1 MEPIRV
7 GTHMSMD
14 KIEEIIKM
22 YPLNKKVD
30 IDRESYDDRLIYSFS
45 LRKKKSYD
53 EISLYNS
60 ISSLILDIMLK
71 IYAKDLITIRVNKLL
86 KDLSKD
92 RKDEII
98 EGAYLLLMDKDF
110 CKVEKSIINNEI
122 LEYLIENNTLII
134 DGYLRFRSK
143 TLNSLIDNAIDMII
157 SHVQM
162 EIEYEEFISLL
173 QFYVDSQVP
182 KIELVHVLV
191 RDNKFDLIDL
201 DGNLIKTNTLNEM
214 MEDLFFD
221 DITPADILVSSLIV
235 LSPIKIVIHTDN
247 DVEKDLMAILKQIFR
262 ERVIFCDG
270 CSICNLSLT
279 HSKKEE

>member
-1 MEPIRV
+1 M
-7 GTHMSMD
+7 
-14 KIEEIIKM
+14 
-22 YPLNKKVD
+22 
-30 IDRESYDDRLIYSFS
+30 
-45 LRKKKSYD
+45 
-53 EISLYNS
+53 
-60 ISSLILDIMLK
+60 
-71 IYAKDLITIRVNKLL
+71 
-86 KDLSKD
+86 
-92 RKDEII
+92 
-98 EGAYLLLMDKDF
+98 
-110 CKVEKSIINNEI
+110 EKSIINNEI

-235 LSPIKIVIHTDN
+235 LSPIKIVIHTEN

>member
-110 CKVEKSIINNEI
+110 
-122 LEYLIENNTLII
+122 
-134 DGYLRFRSK
+134 
-143 TLNSLIDNAIDMII
+143 
-157 SHVQM
+157 
-162 EIEYEEFISLL
+162 
-173 QFYVDSQVP
+173 
-182 KIELVHVLV
+182 V
-191 RDNKFDLIDL
+191 RWKR
-201 DGNLIKTNTLNEM
+201 
-214 MEDLFFD
+214 
-221 DITPADILVSSLIV
+221 V
-235 LSPIKIVIHTDN
+235 LSIMKSWSILLKIIH
-247 DVEKDLMAILKQIFR
+247 
-262 ERVIFCDG
+262 
-270 CSICNLSLT
+270 
-279 HSKKEE
+279 